1 MSDSTILF
9 GVIIALLGM
18 AGAITAAVV
27 AARQKGLTDLV
38 TALQTELEATRDE
51 VKDNDLRIRRLE
63 SRDRAWA
70 NYVHRLRAHIT
81 AQLPPPP
88 PEWPAGLDI

>member
-1 MSDSTILF
+1 MSDAAIIL
-9 GVIIALLGM
+9 GIIVAVIGFV
-18 AGAITAAVV
+18 GAITSAVV
-27 AARQKGLTDLV
+27 ATRQKGLTDLV
-38 TALQTELEATRDE
+38 TALQIELEATREE
-51 VKDNDLRIRRLE
+51 VRGNDTRIRRLE